1 MYCWPIYLRIFG
13 IVASLVMDSIPRII
27 ILLGLMWDA
36 MLKHTRVNFELLI
49 NIDMVLLIEHDITCQ
64 SDSMFQQVRASQQQI
79 YAVIRSTIYRM
90 SLTTCTVD
98 QPYADFRW
106 LVYID
111 DVDNFDNCYKS
122 TL

>member
-13 IVASLVMDSIPRII
+13 IVASPVMDSIPRII
-27 ILLGLMWDA
+27 ILLGFMWDA
-36 MLKHTRVNFELLI
+36 MLKHTRVNFKLLT
-49 NIDMVLLIEHDITCQ
+49 NIDMVLLIERDIMWR

-79 YAVIRSTIYRM
+79 YAVVRSTIYLM
-90 SLTTCTVD
+90 SSTICTVD

-111 DVDNFDNCYKS
+111 DVDNFDNCYK
-122 TL
+122 